1 MSTIAA
7 KPNGTRSRTVAKHSR
22 SAGKRPAQAGKGST
36 AKSKRSAVLPKRPA
50 SLADQLASALEADIV
65 SGRLRPGTRLDEQT
79 LARRFKAS
87 RTPVREALRHLES
100 RGMVEN
106 RPRQG
111 AQVMQ
116 LSLASLIEMFE
127 MMAWLEAACASLAAR
142 RHTQAD
148 RDAIQ
153 AAHEACV
160 AAQQALDP
168 AAFYRANSRWHE
180 AVYAAGQ
187 NRTLQQE
194 TLQLRNRLEPYRRA
208 TTFHEGLMALSVQ
221 EHLRIAE
228 AIFAMDEARA
238 MTEMRGHLDT
248 LRNDAVRTYGAL
260 VKMDDPA
267 ARSETTIPIGS
278 TRKNFVA
285 DSDRKT
291 RA

>member
-7 KPNGTRSRTVAKHSR
+7 KTSETPARKVAKR
-22 SAGKRPAQAGKGST
+22 PGGVVKRAAGT
-36 AKSKRSAVLPKRPA
+36 AKRASGLSKRAAGPAKRPA
-50 SLADQLASALEADIV
+50 SLASRLAVALEADIV
-65 SGRLRPGTRLDEQT
+65 SGKLRPGTRLDEQA

-87 RTPVREALRHLES
+87 RTPVREALRQLES

-127 MMAWLEAACASLAAR
+127 TMAWLEAACASLAAR

-153 AAHEACV
+153 VAHDACV
-160 AAQQALDP
+160 SAQQSLDP
-168 AAFYRANSRWHE
+168 EAFYRANARWHE
-180 AVYAAGQ
+180 ALYAASQ
-187 NRTLQQE
+187 NRYLEQE
-194 TLQLRNRLEPYRRA
+194 TLLLRNRLEPYRRA

-221 EHLRIAE
+221 EHQRIAD
-228 AIFAMDEARA
+228 AIFAMDESRA
-238 MTEMRGHLDT
+238 MSEMRGHLDT

-260 VKMDDPA
+260 LRVD
-267 ARSETTIPIGS
+267 
-278 TRKNFVA
+278 
-285 DSDRKT
+285 
-291 RA
+291 